1 TASARKGPCGNCS
14 PRSDTPG
21 LRGFAIL
28 DRGRS
33 SDREEQRMT
42 ALRRILVGCGMI
54 LLGASAQ
61 AQTNIAPDVQAYPSK
76 PRSMIVPF
84 GPGSAPDTI
93 ARIIGQQL
101 STAPNQ
107 TVVIEDK
114 PGANGAIAAAYVAR
128 AAPDGYTLFLS
139 TNSPHSAAPTLNK
152 TIAYDPVKDFAP
164 ITRAGSYTLMLVLNP
179 DVPAKSIP
187 ELIAYAKANPGK
199 LSFASGNSSGVVA
212 GETLKSWAG
221 INIVHVPYRSVPP
234 ALNDVL
240 GGRVSMMFADLTT
253 GMPHVKANAL
263 RALAVNRVQRHKR
276 LPEPPTRNE
285 AGVAHIRAHSFA
297 GMFAPANTSRE
308 IIMRLN
314 AELRRIIDDPD
325 VKGRLGAVGFEAFS
339 STPEELDEFVRVQL
353 VKWTQMIK
361 DAGIE
366 PE

>member
-1 TASARKGPCGNCS
+1 MFG
-14 PRSDTPG
+14 
-21 LRGFAIL
+21 
-28 DRGRS
+28 RGRS
-33 SDREEQRMT
+33 DEREEQRMR
-42 ALRRILVGCGMI
+42 ALRHILVAWGTI

-61 AQTNIAPDVQAYPSK
+61 AQTNVPADVQAYPSK
-76 PRSMIVPF
+76 PITIVVPF
-84 GPGSAPDTI
+84 GPGSATDTI

-101 STAPNQ
+101 STALNQ
-107 TVVIEDK
+107 TVLIEDK

-164 ITRAGSYTLMLVLNP
+164 ISRAGSYTLMLVLNP

-263 RALAVNRVQRHKR
+263 RALAVTRMQRSKLIPE
-276 LPEPPTRNE
+276 LPTLNE
-285 AGVAHIRAHSFA
+285 AGVANFDMDSWAAI
-297 GMFAPANTSRE
+297 FAPANTPPE
-308 IIMRLN
+308 IVTRLN
-314 AELRRIIDDPD
+314 GELRKIIDNPEI
-325 VKGRLGAVGFEAFS
+325 KAKMAAMGFEAFS
-339 STPEELDEFVRVQL
+339 SSPEELGDFVKAQL
-353 VKWTQMIK
+353 VKWTKMIK